1 MSLYAEDIAI
11 GAVLELG
18 THRVTKRELV
28 EFASRWDPQ
37 DFHINDA
44 AAQASRFG
52 AVIASGVHTLAV
64 FQRLSVLAAERQ
76 WRVIAGVELRTVRFL
91 APVRAGTEL
100 SGYLRID
107 DVVLDPTRGRGLVT
121 KTGWLDDGDRRV
133 IELVSDAYVRS
144 RVT

>member
-11 GAVLELG
+11 GAVLDLG

-37 DFHINDA
+37 DFHINDSA
-44 AAQASRFG
+44 GQASRFG
-52 AVIASGVHTLAV
+52 TVIASGVHTLAV
-64 FQRLSVLAAERQ
+64 FQRLSVLAAEQ
-76 WRVIAGVELRTVRFL
+76 HWHVIAGVELRTVRFL

-100 SGYLRID
+100 AGHLRVD
-107 DVVLDPTRGRGLVT
+107 EVVLDRTRGRGLVT
-121 KTGWLDDGDRRV
+121 KTGWLDDGERRV

-144 RVT
+144 RDS